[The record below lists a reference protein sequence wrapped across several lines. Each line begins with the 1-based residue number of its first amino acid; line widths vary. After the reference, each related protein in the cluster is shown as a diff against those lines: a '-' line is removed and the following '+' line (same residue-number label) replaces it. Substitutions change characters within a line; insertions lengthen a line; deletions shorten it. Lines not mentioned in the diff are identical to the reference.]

1 MKEDI
6 LNFDEA
12 AELLKTS
19 KPTLYRWI
27 REGRLRCFK
36 AGREWRFYRRDL
48 EMFLESSDAE
58 KEVIKREL
66 RHAVAF
72 YAERLRKKGITEDEH

>member
-1 MKEDI
+1 MNKDI
-6 LNFDEA
+6 LSFEEA

-27 REGRLRCFK
+27 RDGRLRCFK

-48 EMFLESSDAE
+48 DSFLESSDVGR
-58 KEVIKREL
+58 EVIKSEL
-66 RHAVAF
+66 RRAIAF
-72 YAERLRKKGITEDEH
+72 YEERLKKKSVDRES